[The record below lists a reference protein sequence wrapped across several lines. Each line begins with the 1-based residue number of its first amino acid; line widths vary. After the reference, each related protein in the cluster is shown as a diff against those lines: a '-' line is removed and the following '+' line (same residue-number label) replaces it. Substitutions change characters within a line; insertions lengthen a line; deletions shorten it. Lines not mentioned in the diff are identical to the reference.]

1 MSKGDRLPSTPEH
14 NIKVGTDYA
23 FTNKFSLGATAS
35 YFSSQYS
42 SFGLYGE
49 PDEAPG
55 LDTLND
61 ERFVG
66 AGAPRAGWIGIK
78 VSM

>member
-1 MSKGDRLPSTPEH
+1 LFDK
-14 NIKVGTDYA
+14 N
-23 FTNKFSLGATAS
+23 
-35 YFSSQYS
+35 YS
-42 SFGLYGE
+42 SVGLYGE

-55 LDTLND
+55 LGTLND

-66 AGAPRAGWIGIK
+66 AGTPRAGWIGIK